1 MWTNDLFLLWPNNLF
16 LLLKLFK
23 VLAAE
28 KPGKKRCYLG
38 DTFGVG
44 GSELNEARLFY
55 KTAAHN
61 STLYPLMIPTAP
73 TASNSITKKNRQAH

>member
-1 MWTNDLFLLWPNNLF
+1 MAKQSFSSS
-16 LLLKLFK
+16 KIIQS
-23 VLAAE
+23 LAAE

-73 TASNSITKKNRQAH
+73 TASNSITRRKKTGKHTK

>member
-1 MWTNDLFLLWPNNLF
+1 MPLCGQIIFSCYNNNIF

-23 VLAAE
+23 ILAAE

-61 STLYPLMIPTAP
+61 ST
-73 TASNSITKKNRQAH
+73 Q